1 MSEVR
6 RCATTMSRQRSIK
19 KLKLFK
25 DEPIKETN
33 SRTPESY
40 GPRGVRSPLE
50 NISNKT
56 PSPLNEE
63 IKRKTPQSSK
73 SNGKLKT
80 KSQFEQLEKE
90 GLLTLDILDQFKNN
104 QDITVVNMTPSFAP
118 IKNEIGLVLQSKGNV
133 KSCTK
138 PFYHGFKNLLF
149 LDITRVPIHDDEIR
163 YLIRLCKLRGLSLSY
178 TEITFK
184 GMKYLSHHAQ
194 FKDTLEVLKLAGI
207 EGLDDSWLPLVQT
220 FTNLNIH

>member
-1 MSEVR
+1 
-6 RCATTMSRQRSIK
+6 MSRQRSIK

-50 NISNKT
+50 NIK
-56 PSPLNEE
+56 
-63 IKRKTPQSSK
+63 K
-73 SNGKLKT
+73 KLR
-80 KSQFEQLEKE
+80 
-90 GLLTLDILDQFKNN
+90 LLTLDILDQFKNN

-220 FTNLNIH
+220 FTNLN